1 MVTIV
6 LPTRNERAV
15 GRVIDEI
22 RSLPIPSTYQI
33 IVVDH
38 KSTDGTVEEA
48 LSRGIPVMRES
59 QPGKGIAVRNA
70 LKAFETD
77 YTVMLD
83 ADFTYPAAY
92 IPRIL
97 EGLDS
102 GAEVVACYR
111 HFKEPGSMSF
121 VNKLGNSLLS
131 LLASFL
137 YGYWIRDLCTGMW
150 GFKRVALDSFDLTSR
165 GFTLEA
171 DFFVN
176 SVKKGYGI
184 MQIPIHYRCRL
195 GGTQPKLRLR
205 DGLEIGWFLLRR
217 RFA

>member
-70 LKAFETD
+70 LKTFETD

-150 GFKRVALDSFDLTSR
+150 GFKRVALDSLILPAGDL
-165 GFTLEA
+165 L
-171 DFFVN
+171 
-176 SVKKGYGI
+176 
-184 MQIPIHYRCRL
+184 
-195 GGTQPKLRLR
+195 
-205 DGLEIGWFLLRR
+205 
-217 RFA
+217 